1 MYEAC
6 IGLEIHVELDTK
18 TKAFCSCSVAFGS
31 EPNTNV
37 CPVCMGLPGALPVL
51 NKKAV
56 EYAVMLGLAMGC
68 KINPRSQHARK
79 NYFYPD
85 LPKGYQISQDAVPI
99 CVKGFVDMGGGIRI
113 NRIHIE
119 EDAGKLVHGG
129 VETLIDYNRA
139 GVPLLEIVTEP
150 DMRSAEEA
158 KAFLDYIKNTLLS
171 LGISKCRMQEG
182 NLRCDVNVSV
192 RKKGEDRLNERCEI
206 KNVNS
211 FSGAVRSIEY
221 EIKRQTELLCKGEAV
236 LRETRKWD
244 DEKRQSILLRKKEEE
259 NDYRYFP
266 EPDLP
271 PVEVDEAW
279 LKEIKEKMPELFYEK
294 ALRFRKDYGLGD
306 YEAKTIAENKDAAE
320 LLDDAVK
327 EDADAGLCAKLIL
340 GDISR
345 LVNEKGTRVPFSG
358 HSLAELSG
366 LLKRKEISYTAAGKI
381 LELMFESGEEPSVIA
396 RENNLLQ
403 QSDEDALIK
412 VVMKVIE
419 ENEKSVSDYKK
430 GKKNA
435 LGFLVGRC
443 MRETGGSG
451 NPHIINEM
459 LTKILEVE
467 E

>member
-6 IGLEIHVELDTK
+6 IGLEVHVELDTK
-18 TKAFCSCSVAFGS
+18 TKAFCSCSVAFGA

-37 CPVCMGLPGALPVL
+37 CPVCMGFPGALPVL
-51 NKKAV
+51 NKKV
-56 EYAVMLGLAMGC
+56 VKYAVMLGMAMGC
-68 KINPRSQHARK
+68 KINHLSQHARK

-85 LPKGYQISQDAVPI
+85 LPKGYQISQDAIPM
-99 CVKGFVDMGGGIRI
+99 CVNGFVDIGSGIRI

-119 EDAGKLVHGG
+119 EDAGKLVHGEG
-129 VETLIDYNRA
+129 KTLIDYNRA

-150 DMRSAEEA
+150 DIRSAEEA
-158 KAFLDYIKNTLLS
+158 KAFLDYVKNTLLS

-192 RKKGEDRLNERCEI
+192 REKGESRLNERCEI

-211 FSGAVRSIEY
+211 FSNAVRSIEY

-244 DEKRQSILLRKKEEE
+244 DEKGESVLLRKKEEE

-271 PVEVDEAW
+271 PIEVDEVW

-294 ALRFRKDYGLGD
+294 ALRFKKDYHLGD
-306 YEAKTIAENKDAAE
+306 YEAKTIAENKAMAE
-320 LLDDAVK
+320 FFDDAVAHGGNA
-327 EDADAGLCAKLIL
+327 ELCAKLIL

-345 LVNEKGTRVPFSG
+345 LMNERGTVVPFSG
-358 HSLAELSG
+358 HGLGKLAEL
-366 LLKRKEISYTAAGKI
+366 LETEKISYTAAGKI
-381 LELMFESGEEPSVIA
+381 IELMFESDKDPCVIA

-403 QSDEDALIK
+403 QSDEDALMK
-412 VVMKVIE
+412 VVMKVVE

-451 NPHIINEM
+451 NPHIINEL

-467 E
+467 K